1 MLERFTLDITGFYK
15 ELDNL
20 VVSSDAV
27 VERDG
32 EYVPERY
39 TNQGSGEIYGIE
51 TLTRH
56 EFANNFFGWLSYTFS
71 VSKRRDA
78 PSSKLRLFDY
88 DQTHILTLIGFYK
101 LPRNWEVGMRWRLV
115 SGNPTTPVIGTVVD
129 TDWDYY
135 VPTYGQVNTGRLP
148 PFYQL
153 DIRLDKRWIYDKWTL
168 NLYVDI
174 QNISNRSNPTS
185 IAYSYDYSEESYSGG
200 LPILPIMGLRG
211 DF

>member
-1 MLERFTLDITGFYK
+1 
-15 ELDNL
+15 
-20 VVSSDAV
+20 
-27 VERDG
+27 
-32 EYVPERY
+32 
-39 TNQGSGEIYGIE
+39 
-51 TLTRH
+51 
-56 EFANNFFGWLSYTFS
+56 
-71 VSKRRDA
+71 
-78 PSSKLRLFDY
+78 
-88 DQTHILTLIGFYK
+88 
-101 LPRNWEVGMRWRLV
+101 MRWRLV

-135 VPTYGQVNTGRLP
+135 VPSYGDVNTGRLP

-153 DIRLDKRWIYDKWTL
+153 DIRLDKRWIYDNWTL